1 MLVGEQSAM
10 ERKTLTSGRARRAMK
25 MGSLASQVGSSYLW
39 TSLRRP
45 FLNNARY
52 EQELL
57 DLHLK
62 NARRVV
68 EGSKQLRGAF
78 MKLVQMLSMREDL
91 LPGEAIDILRTTQ
104 ASVPP
109 MDYRLISQQI
119 RRELSKSPEQLF
131 ASFDTE
137 AFAAASLG
145 QVHRARL
152 KSGEEVAVKIQY
164 PGVDATVEQDLGNL
178 KLLLRTFQAIAG
190 DLMRQ
195 KIDTKTVYAELQERL
210 REELDYVNEARNI
223 DEFRRLLDGDDN
235 ILIPRVI
242 KPLSTR
248 RVLTMTYI
256 DGYRLADI
264 FGEVA
269 ELELRTW
276 VARKYYELVW
286 RQILEFGVLHTD
298 PQPGNYLVT
307 WHPKLGVLDFGSV
320 RHFSESVRRASLQ
333 LAEAIIA
340 HDDRSVAAAL
350 VKLGYI
356 DRDQDPAP
364 MVQIIY
370 ILFEPVITDRMYHPD
385 EFDAVAKAATVG
397 ELAFEH
403 KLYKSPRHSIF
414 LLRAL
419 IGLDG
424 IMKGLG
430 VEMNYCALFR
440 ECVGNA
446 AHATRA

>member
-1 MLVGEQSAM
+1 M
-10 ERKTLTSGRARRAMK
+10 ERKILTSGRARRAMK

-45 FLNNARY
+45 FLNSTRY

-57 DLHLK
+57 AIHLK

-119 RRELSKSPEQLF
+119 RNELSKSPEQLF
-131 ASFDTE
+131 ASFETE

-195 KIDTKTVYAELQERL
+195 KIDTKTIYAELQERL

-223 DEFRRLLDGDDN
+223 DEFRRLLADEHN

-242 KPLSTR
+242 KHLSTR

-269 ELELRTW
+269 EPELRTW
-276 VARKYYELVW
+276 VARKYYQLVW

-320 RHFSESVRRASLQ
+320 RHFSESVRRTSLQ

-340 HDDRSVAAAL
+340 HDDRSLASAL
-350 VKLGYI
+350 LRLGYI
-356 DRDQDPAP
+356 DREQDPAP

-370 ILFEPVITDRMYHPD
+370 ILFEPVITDRMYHPN
-385 EFDAVAKAATVG
+385 EYDAVAKAATVG

-430 VEMNYCALFR
+430 IKMNYCALFR
-440 ECVGNA
+440 ECVRNA
-446 AHATRA
+446 ARATGV